1 MIEFL
6 KGFVV
11 KRHSKGVVLL
21 VDGVGYGVELPL
33 GALCEQKV
41 GDDEVTLWIHTR
53 VREDQLKLFGFQS
66 WEEKE
71 AFEVLISLS
80 KVGPKVAL
88 AVLSTMSLSMLK
100 DCVEE
105 KNIELL
111 QLVPGVGRRT
121 AEKMLVELDA
131 KIDKI
136 TPIGGQSVM
145 NHNLT
150 NQKSIASMMN
160 EGASRT
166 KNPVV
171 ADVKSALYNLGFKEK
186 DLSKVAALNDEVDGD
201 FSTLLKVCLVE
212 LRGELTGIKVKEKI
226 SNTDE
231 NVLF

>member
-41 GDDEVTLWIHTR
+41 GDDEVTGSILGS
-53 VREDQLKLFGFQS
+53 EDQLKLFGFQS
-66 WEEKE
+66 WGEKE
-71 AFEVLISLS
+71 AFGVDFALEGRS
-80 KVGPKVAL
+80 KSCAGC
-88 AVLSTMSLSMLK
+88 AVHYVVEYVE

-111 QLVPGVGRRT
+111 QLVPGVGRGT

-136 TPIGGQSVM
+136 TPIGGQSVI

-201 FSTLLKVCLVE
+201 FSTLLRVCLVE